1 MIEQPTVHRAEQV
14 ALPAPVTKPVV
25 RRRGLLREILRHWPE
40 YLCVAPFFVL
50 FGVFFAYPTAWAF
63 VLSFQRWDGVT
74 DPRWVG
80 LDNYDFVLHDPTTR
94 TMFENTIRNLLV
106 LVPLGILLPMV
117 CGVVLNQ
124 PGLRLRGLFRTVLFV
139 PVVCSLVVVG
149 IIWKLLFGGANG
161 WLNGLLAKV
170 GLGPYNW
177 LKDQTLANVPIYS
190 LTVWGSLGFATLI
203 VLGGLQAIDD
213 DLYDAAKVDGATGWR
228 TFWGITLPLMRPVMF
243 FLLITSTIGVMTLFG
258 QPYVVTQG
266 GPRNATLTPL
276 LHIYTIGIGRTG
288 GARIGDASALSFIL
302 TAAMLLVVF
311 VQFRLARRWNET

>member
-1 MIEQPTVHRAEQV
+1 MQRVEAVPVQATESAKV
-14 ALPAPVTKPVV
+14 AV
-25 RRRGLLREILRHWPE
+25 RRHGLLRDVLRHWPE
-40 YLCVAPFFVL
+40 YLCIAPFFVL
-50 FGVFFAYPTAWAF
+50 FGVFFAYPIGWAF

-74 DPRWVG
+74 EARWVG
-80 LDNYDFVLHDPTTR
+80 LDNYRFVLDDPVAR
-94 TMFENTIRNLLV
+94 TMFQNTLRNLAV

-124 PGLRLRGLFRTVLFV
+124 PGLRLRGFFRTLLFV

-170 GLGPYNW
+170 GLGPYDW

-190 LTVWGSLGFATLI
+190 LTIWGTLGFSTLI
-203 VLGGLQAIDD
+203 VLGGLQAIDGD
-213 DLYDAAKVDGATGWR
+213 IYDAAKVDGAGGWR
-228 TFWGITLPLMRPVMF
+228 TFWAITLPLMRPVMF

-276 LHIYTIGIGRTG
+276 LEIYNIGIGRTG
-288 GARIGDASALSFIL
+288 GARVGDASALSFVL

-311 VQFRLARRWNET
+311 VQFRLARRWNEP